1 MDAAQMGG
9 DLRTAGPDL
18 PGDGVATTSSADS
31 IPTPVAPP
39 PSDVTESQSLLERA
53 QQYADQIQAD
63 AEAEAKA
70 MRLQAARALD
80 EARRRNAL
88 AESLLG
94 DAQEE
99 AKQLISDAAE
109 QAHLVSEA
117 TNRSAQE
124 LSSRVEQDAQSIR
137 DLAQQDADRI
147 RESAHAELV
156 AARTRA
162 EKLLAE

>member
-1 MDAAQMGG
+1 
-9 DLRTAGPDL
+9 
-18 PGDGVATTSSADS
+18 
-31 IPTPVAPP
+31 
-39 PSDVTESQSLLERA
+39 
-53 QQYADQIQAD
+53 
-63 AEAEAKA
+63 

-99 AKQLISDAAE
+99 AKALIADAAE

-124 LSSRVEQDAQSIR
+124 LSTRVEQDAQQIR
-137 DLAQQDADRI
+137 ELGPAGRRPHPRVSADRV
-147 RESAHAELV
+147 RRDARARRQDPHRGDRAGR
-156 AARTRA
+156 AAGRQR
-162 EKLLAE
+162 

>member
-9 DLRTAGPDL
+9 DLRTAGADVPD
-18 PGDGVATTSSADS
+18 DS
-31 IPTPVAPP
+31 GPTAGAPQPQPPPPPPPAPP
-39 PSDVTESQSLLERA
+39 APPAAASSGGTPSSDAAADLLERA
-53 QQYADQIQAD
+53 QQFADQIRAD
-63 AEAEAKA
+63 AEAETKA

-117 TNRSAQE
+117 TNTSA
-124 LSSRVEQDAQSIR
+124 
-137 DLAQQDADRI
+137 
-147 RESAHAELV
+147 
-156 AARTRA
+156 
-162 EKLLAE
+162 